1 MRTMGA
7 VPGLMKL
14 FAVLFAVDNVDIKTF
29 CSMLGHFSARS
40 TLDTY
45 AHVTASAQK
54 EAAETM
60 G

>member
-14 FAVLFAVDNVDIKTF
+14 FAVLFAVDSVDIKTV
-29 CSMLGHFSARS
+29 CSMLGHFSARF

-45 AHVTASAQK
+45 THVTTSAQK